1 MARAYLGL
9 GSNLGDKVE
18 NLREAVRL
26 IGEDPQTQV
35 VAKSSLYATAP
46 VGYLDQD
53 DFVNGVVEIET
64 GLTPEALLALCQSV
78 EQALR
83 RVRVIRWGPRTIDVD
98 MLFYEGVVSADPVLT
113 LPHPRVHERAFV
125 LVPLAE
131 LDAGLEISGKTVEA
145 WLSGVDA
152 GDIQRLEESL

>member
-1 MARAYLGL
+1 MARAFLGL

-26 IGEDPQTQV
+26 IGEGPQTQV

-53 DFVNGVVEIET
+53 DFVNGVIEIET

-78 EQALR
+78 EQSLR
-83 RVRVIRWGPRTIDVD
+83 RVRLIRWGPRTIDVD
-98 MLFYEGVVSADPVLT
+98 VLLYQGVVSSDPVLT
-113 LPHPRVHERAFV
+113 LPHPRMHERAFV

-131 LDAGLEISGKTVEA
+131 LDAGLEVSGKTVEA
-145 WLSGVDA
+145 WLVGLEA
-152 GDIQRLEESL
+152 GDIQRLEEIL

>member
-1 MARAYLGL
+1 MARAFLGL

-26 IGEDPQTQV
+26 IGEGPQTQV

-53 DFVNGVVEIET
+53 DFVNGVIEIET
-64 GLTPEALLALCQSV
+64 GLAPEALLALCQSV
-78 EQALR
+78 EQSLR
-83 RVRVIRWGPRTIDVD
+83 RVRLIRWGPRTIDVD
-98 MLFYEGVVSADPVLT
+98 VLLYQGVVSSDPVLT
-113 LPHPRVHERAFV
+113 LPHPRMHERAFV

-131 LDAGLEISGKTVEA
+131 LDAGLEVSGKTVEA
-145 WLSGVDA
+145 WLVGLEA
-152 GDIQRLEESL
+152 GDIQRLEEIL

>member
-1 MARAYLGL
+1 MARAFLGL

-26 IGEDPQTQV
+26 IGEGPQTQV
-35 VAKSSLYATAP
+35 VSKSSLYATAP

-53 DFVNGVVEIET
+53 DFVNGVIEIET

-78 EQALR
+78 EQSLR
-83 RVRVIRWGPRTIDVD
+83 RVRLIRWGPRTIDVD
-98 MLFYEGVVSADPVLT
+98 VLLYQGVVSSDPFLT
-113 LPHPRVHERAFV
+113 LPHPRMHERAFV

-131 LDAGLEISGKTVEA
+131 IDAGLEVSGKTVEA
-145 WLSGVDA
+145 WLVGLEA
-152 GDIQRLEESL
+152 GDIQRLEEIL

>member
-26 IGEDPQTQV
+26 IGEGPQTQV

-53 DFVNGVVEIET
+53 DFVNGVIEIET

-78 EQALR
+78 EQSLR
-83 RVRVIRWGPRTIDVD
+83 RVRLIRWGPRTIDVD
-98 MLFYEGVVSADPVLT
+98 VLLYQGVVSSDPVLT
-113 LPHPRVHERAFV
+113 LPHPRMHERAFV

-131 LDAGLEISGKTVEA
+131 LDAGLEVSGKTVEA
-145 WLSGVDA
+145 WLVGLEA
-152 GDIQRLEESL
+152 GDIQRLEEIL